1 MDKKLDHTT
10 PNVVLTRVWVGSLKS
25 LNKSLMAQ

>member
-1 MDKKLDHTT
+1 MDKKLDQST

-25 LNKSLMAQ
+25 LKSLMAQ